1 MRVLIVG
8 SSRLALQTAEIMIG
22 RGDEVVLIEIESE
35 KAAHL
40 AETMDCAVVEGD
52 GADPNVQAAAEAHDA
67 DAFIA
72 ATRDDQSNIVAAI
85 VARRFGIEEVIVKL
99 ENPDYIP
106 VCEDLGLDK
115 LALPELSFAMYVSEM
130 ARGLNLAEIGE
141 LLRGDARLFRF
152 VVDEELAGKPVYE
165 LNRELPGDTA
175 VVVVLRTGGFLPARE
190 EVVLQAG
197 DEVLTVTR
205 QRHLAELTR
214 TYTPSQR

>member
-8 SSRLALQTAEIMIG
+8 SSRLALQASEIFIG
-22 RGDEVVLIEIESE
+22 RGDEVVIIEINPE
-35 KAAHL
+35 KVAHL

-52 GADPNVQAAAEAHDA
+52 GADPSTQAAAEAQDA
-67 DAFIA
+67 QAFIA
-72 ATRDDQSNIVAAI
+72 ATREDQTNIVAAL
-85 VARRFGIEEVIVKL
+85 VARKFGIEEVIVKL

-115 LALPELSFAMYVSEM
+115 LALPELSFAMYVTEM

-152 VVDEELAGKPVYE
+152 LVGEELHGSPVYQ
-165 LNRELPGDTA
+165 LNRELPEDTS
-175 VVVVLRTGGFLPARE
+175 VVVVLRADTFLPARE

-197 DEVLTVTR
+197 DDVLVITR
-205 QRHLAELTR
+205 QRNLAELAR
-214 TYTPSQR
+214 RYTPSG

>member
-22 RGDEVVLIEIESE
+22 RGDEVVIIEINKE
-35 KAAHL
+35 KAASL
-40 AETMDCAVVEGD
+40 AEKMDVAVVEGD
-52 GADPNVQAAAEAHDA
+52 GADPSVQLAAEAEDA

-72 ATRDDQSNIVAAI
+72 ATRDDQTNMVAAL
-85 VARRFGIEEVIVKL
+85 VARKFGVEEVIVKL

-106 VCEDLGLDK
+106 ICEDLGLDK

-152 VVDEELAGKPVYE
+152 IADEKLIGEAVYE
-165 LNRELPGDTA
+165 LNRQLPEDTS
-175 VVVVLRTGGFLPARE
+175 VVVVLREGSFLPARE

-197 DEVLTVTR
+197 DEVLVVTR
-205 QRHLAELTR
+205 QRNLSELTR
-214 TYTPSQR
+214 RYTPSG

>member
-8 SSRLALQTAEIMIG
+8 SSRLALQTAEIFIG
-22 RGDEVVLIEIESE
+22 RGDEVVIIEIDKE

-40 AETMDCAVVEGD
+40 AETMDAAVVEGD
-52 GADPNVQAAAEAHDA
+52 GADPSVQLAAEAQDA

-72 ATRDDQSNIVAAI
+72 ATRDDQTNIVASL
-85 VARRFGIEEVIVKL
+85 VARKFGIEEVIVKL

-106 VCEDLGLDK
+106 ICEDLGLDK

-152 VVDEELAGKPVYE
+152 LADEQLVGKPVYE
-165 LNRELPGDTA
+165 LNRELPEDTA
-175 VVVVLRTGGFLPARE
+175 VVVVLRKDGFLPARE

-197 DEVLTVTR
+197 DEVLVVTR
-205 QRHLAELTR
+205 QRNLAELT
-214 TYTPSQR
+214 TKYTPSG

>member
-8 SSRLALQTAEIMIG
+8 SSRLALQTAEIFIG
-22 RGDEVVLIEIESE
+22 RGDEVVVIEISKE
-35 KAAHL
+35 KAAYL
-40 AETMDCAVVEGD
+40 AETMDIAVVEGD
-52 GADPNVQAAAEAHDA
+52 GADPSVQLAAEAQDA

-72 ATRDDQSNIVAAI
+72 ATRDDQTNIVAAL
-85 VARRFGIEEVIVKL
+85 VARKFGIEEVIVKL

-106 VCEDLGLDK
+106 ICEDLGLDK

-152 VVDEELAGKPVYE
+152 IADERLVGEPVYE
-165 LNRELPGDTA
+165 LNRELPEDTA
-175 VVVVLRTGGFLPARE
+175 VVVVLRHEGFLPARE

-197 DEVLTVTR
+197 DEVLVVTR
-205 QRHLAELTR
+205 QRNLAELTER
-214 TYTPSQR
+214 YTPSG

>member
-8 SSRLALQTAEIMIG
+8 SSRLALQATEIFIG
-22 RGDEVVLIEIESE
+22 RGDEVVIIELDRE
-35 KAAHL
+35 KAEHL
-40 AETMDCAVVEGD
+40 AETMDVAVVHGD
-52 GADPNVQAAAEAHDA
+52 GADPRTQAAAEAQDA

-72 ATRDDQSNIVAAI
+72 ATRDDQTNIVAAL

-106 VCEDLGLDK
+106 ICEDLGLDK

-152 VVDEELAGKPVYE
+152 LADAKLNGKPVYQ
-165 LNRELPGDTA
+165 LNRELPEDTS
-175 VVVVLRTGGFLPARE
+175 VIVVLRRGSFLPARE
-190 EVVLQAG
+190 EVVLQEG
-197 DEVLTVTR
+197 DEVLVITR
-205 QRHLAELTR
+205 QRNLAELTR
-214 TYTPSQR
+214 RYTPTG

>member
-22 RGDEVVLIEIESE
+22 RGDEVVIIEIEKE
-35 KAAHL
+35 KAASL
-40 AETMDCAVVEGD
+40 AETMDVAVVEGD
-52 GADPNVQAAAEAHDA
+52 GADPGVQAAAEAQDA

-72 ATRDDQSNIVAAI
+72 ATRDDQTNIVASL
-85 VARRFGIEEVIVKL
+85 VARKFGIEEVIVKL

-106 VCEDLGLDK
+106 ICEDLGLDK

-152 VVDEELAGKPVYE
+152 LADEELIGKPVYE
-165 LNRELPGDTA
+165 LNRELPGDTS
-175 VVVVLRTGGFLPARE
+175 VIVVLRADSFLPARE

-197 DEVLTVTR
+197 DEVLVVTR
-205 QRHLAELTR
+205 QRNLAELTKR
-214 TYTPSQR
+214 YTPTG

>member
-8 SSRLALQTAEIMIG
+8 SSRLALQTAEIFIG
-22 RGDEVVLIEIESE
+22 RGDEVVIIEIDPD

-40 AETMDCAVVEGD
+40 AETMDVAVVEGD
-52 GADPNVQAAAEAHDA
+52 GADPQTQAAAEAEVA
-67 DAFIA
+67 DAFVA
-72 ATRDDQSNIVAAI
+72 ATREDQTNIVAAL
-85 VARRFGIEEVIVKL
+85 VARRFGIEEVIIKL

-106 VCEDLGLDK
+106 ICEDLGLDK

-152 VVDEELAGKPVYE
+152 LVDEELDGVPVYQ
-165 LNRELPGDTA
+165 LNRELPEDTA
-175 VVVVLRTGGFLPARE
+175 VIVVLRTGAFLPARE

-205 QRHLAELTR
+205 QRNLAELTR
-214 TYTPSQR
+214 RYTPS